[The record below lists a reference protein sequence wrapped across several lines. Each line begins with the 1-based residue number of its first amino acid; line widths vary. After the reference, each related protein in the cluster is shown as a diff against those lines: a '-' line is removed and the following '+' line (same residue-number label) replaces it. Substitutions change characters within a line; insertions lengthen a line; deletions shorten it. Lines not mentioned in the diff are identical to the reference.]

1 MLSPLFRRLFL
12 TPRCLLAGGLCLAM
26 PLALQCQVAA
36 PRQVSGIVTDQ
47 TGAAIVG
54 AQVAFTSGSF
64 SATQL
69 TDDHGEFAFSLDSA
83 ESGALKISA
92 PGFQV
97 RTLTWPKG
105 DGQTAAGPLHIVM
118 LPATAA
124 QQVTVAANRTGV
136 RVIENATSVT
146 ILSAQDLGAT
156 AAFRTDDILRQV
168 PGFSLFP
175 APPAAPPIP
184 RRKASRCA
192 VWVRAVPAA
201 P

>member
-69 TDDHGEFAFSLDSA
+69 TDDHGEFAFSLHSA

-105 DGQTAAGPLHIVM
+105 DGQT
-118 LPATAA
+118 
-124 QQVTVAANRTGV
+124 
-136 RVIENATSVT
+136 SV
-146 ILSAQDLGAT
+146 S
-156 AAFRTDDILRQV
+156 
-168 PGFSLFP
+168 
-175 APPAAPPIP
+175 
-184 RRKASRCA
+184 
-192 VWVRAVPAA
+192 
-201 P
+201 